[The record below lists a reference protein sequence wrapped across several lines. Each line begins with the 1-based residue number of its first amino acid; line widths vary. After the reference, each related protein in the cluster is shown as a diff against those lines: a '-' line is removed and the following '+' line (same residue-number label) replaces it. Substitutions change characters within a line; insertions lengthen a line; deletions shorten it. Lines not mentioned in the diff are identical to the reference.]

1 MNVFD
6 NDTRQKHTH
15 MLTSYVER
23 VMLQA
28 SNGNRSV
35 AGWNVFV
42 IHSILVVLVYYLLL
56 WTNSKKGFLIGLIVW
71 ISFVL
76 QHLYFDGCWGVK
88 SERRIWRVK
97 DWYGPWTTLFN
108 FLHNQGMPATKSYH
122 NVFFILFT
130 IMLGV
135 FAVERYISFYR

>member
-6 NDTRQKHTH
+6 NDTRQKHTY

-23 VMLQA
+23 VMLQT